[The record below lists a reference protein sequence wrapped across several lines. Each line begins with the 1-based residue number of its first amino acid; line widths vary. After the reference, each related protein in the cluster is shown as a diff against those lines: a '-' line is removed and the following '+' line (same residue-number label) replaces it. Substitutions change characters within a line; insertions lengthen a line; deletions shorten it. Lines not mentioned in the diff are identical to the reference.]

1 MLQTQRNAG
10 SLGILRNSIP
20 GETLLIGGGVCFV
33 LFWFFFKLK
42 QFLNYTIEKSTLK
55 DVFPRDILW
64 KLSLDHQNLTHD
76 LIHAIWKGD
85 SSVEGY
91 DQ

>member
-1 MLQTQRNAG
+1 M
-10 SLGILRNSIP
+10 
-20 GETLLIGGGVCFV
+20 
-33 LFWFFFKLK
+33 
-42 QFLNYTIEKSTLK
+42 EKSTLK

-91 DQ
+91 EQ